1 MVTLNDVLNKKKNKR
16 NQPKATKKYVI
27 HSNKNVILLQ
37 PKVAPWHK
45 LRRDWTTTVP
55 KLHPKK
61 IHVKT
66 KNEETVPVTG
76 NLKFSIING
85 VVLIQSTLANTAAV
99 LYLSSDLYRLGNN
112 VLETQSVCN
121 IEVISRYKLLI
132 STKSNLSFE
141 CKERY
146 ILIALI

>member
-1 MVTLNDVLNKKKNKR
+1 M
-16 NQPKATKKYVI
+16 
-27 HSNKNVILLQ
+27 
-37 PKVAPWHK
+37 
-45 LRRDWTTTVP
+45 P

-66 KNEETVPVTG
+66 KKKETVPVTG

-85 VVLIQSTLANTAAV
+85 VVLIQSTQADTAAV

-112 VLETQSVCN
+112 VLKTQSVCN

-146 ILIALI
+146 LLVVLI